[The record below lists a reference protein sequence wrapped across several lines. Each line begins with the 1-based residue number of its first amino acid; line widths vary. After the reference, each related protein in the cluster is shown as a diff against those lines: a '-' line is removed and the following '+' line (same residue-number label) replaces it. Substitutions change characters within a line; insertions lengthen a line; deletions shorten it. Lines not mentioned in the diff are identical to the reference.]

1 MPVEF
6 PLLNDIIVLLSSS
19 IVVVLILNRFK
30 LPSIIGLLITGI
42 IIGPYGLK
50 LIKAV
55 HEVELL
61 SELGI
66 VLLLFV
72 IGMEFSLKQLY
83 SIGKTVFIGGLV
95 QVGLTVLVTFLLAY
109 WGGFSWEASVFLGFL
124 FSLSSTAIVLNI
136 LQSRNEISSPH
147 GKNALGIL
155 IFQDIIVVPMMLV
168 TPLLAGQGGNLWLE
182 LLFLLGKSVL
192 VVLGTYVSA
201 RYLAPKLL
209 YIIARTRNKELF
221 LMFTIAMCFVIS
233 FFTAQAGLSLALG
246 AFLAG
251 LIISESDYSH
261 QATSTILPFR
271 EFFSSF
277 FYVSIGMLMDV
288 TFFMDHFL
296 IIIGIAILV
305 FVVKSLVAL
314 LAAVV
319 LKYNIRTAI
328 LTGLTLFQIG
338 EFAFILSKVGI
349 QYGILTP
356 VANQYFLSISIIT
369 MLFTPFIMNNSG
381 LFSNWFI
388 HKFYPKRKLGSAL
401 SDEDKNVLATERNNH
416 LIIIGYGM
424 NGKNLALAAKKTGID
439 YVILEINAET
449 VKRER
454 AQGEPIIYGDAVH
467 EHILE
472 TVGLEQARVVVI
484 AISDPQASKAILVKI
499 RELSSTV
506 YVLVRTRYVSE
517 IEPLLALG
525 ADEVIPEE
533 FETSIEIFSR
543 VLGNYLIPID
553 EIEQISDSIRSN
565 NYDIF
570 NKAAISLEGNA
581 QRFTPNLK
589 LVCVPF
595 RNANSDFMEKSI
607 AELEIRKRF
616 FVSIIAIYRNQE
628 LITHI
633 TSKECLKVDDLIYVS
648 GEKHNITAFKMHLV

>member
-1 MPVEF
+1 MAVEF
-6 PLLNDIIVLLSSS
+6 PLLKDIIVLLSSS
-19 IVVVLILNRFK
+19 IVVVLLLNNLK

-50 LIKAV
+50 LIDAV

-61 SELGI
+61 SEIGI

-95 QVGLTVLVTFLLAY
+95 QVGLTVLLTFALGY
-109 WGGFSWEASVFLGFL
+109 WMGFSLEASVFLGFL

-136 LQSRNEISSPH
+136 LQSNNAISSPH

-168 TPLLAGQGGNLWLE
+168 TPILAGQGGELGLE
-182 LLFLLGKSVL
+182 LLALLLKSIL
-192 VVLGTYVSA
+192 VVAGTYISA
-201 RYLAPKLL
+201 RFIAPKILFV
-209 YIIARTRNKELF
+209 IARTKNKELF

-233 FFTAQAGLSLALG
+233 YLTSQAGLSLALG

-288 TFFMDHFL
+288 SFFMDHVLVIVFV
-296 IIIGIAILV
+296 AILV
-305 FVVKSLVAL
+305 FIFKAGIAL
-314 LAAVV
+314 LATKV
-319 LKYNIRTAI
+319 LKYNIRTAL
-328 LTGLTLFQIG
+328 LTGFTLFQIG

-356 VANQYFLSISIIT
+356 VANQYFLSISILT
-369 MLFTPFIMNNSG
+369 MLFTPFIINNSG
-381 LFSNWFI
+381 KMSSWFI
-388 HKFYPKRKLGSAL
+388 KHFYK
-401 SDEDKNVLATERNNH
+401 DKTLAKSLEEGAEPMVEAERNNH

-449 VKRER
+449 VKKEHEN
-454 AQGEPIIYGDAVH
+454 GEPILYGDAVH
-467 EHILE
+467 EHILD
-472 TVGLEQARVVVI
+472 TVSLEKARVVVI

-499 RELSSTV
+499 RALSASV
-506 YVLVRTRYVSE
+506 FVLVRTRYVAE

-543 VLGNYLIPID
+543 VLNNYLIPID
-553 EIEQISDSIRSN
+553 EIEQITDSIRSD
-565 NYDIF
+565 NYSIF
-570 NKAAISLEGNA
+570 NKIEPLSANNL

-595 RNANSDFMEKSI
+595 RNANSSFLEKSI
-607 AELEIRKRF
+607 AELEIRKKF
-616 FVSIIAIYRNQE
+616 YISIIAIYRNGE

-648 GEKHNITAFKMHLV
+648 GEKQNITAFKLHLV